1 MNLKMGQGH
10 LHLSLPLLEARIDEL
25 FSKDAQLSRL
35 YELIISVDGVGKVT
49 AAQIIVDTNEFKDIR
64 EGKKYACHSGVVP
77 FEHRSGSSVGSRS
90 RDRANKGSK
99 TLLHMAALSPIRMAG
114 EIKEYY
120 QRKVAEGKNKMSVM
134 SSMRHK
140 LILRLVACV
149 RNNRCYQKNYVHAL
163 A

>member
-1 MNLKMGQGH
+1 MA
-10 LHLSLPLLEARIDEL
+10 SIEARIDEL

-99 TLLHMAALSPIRMAG
+99 ALFHRAAIGAIRMAG
-114 EIKEYY
+114 ELKDYY
-120 QRKVAEGKNKMSVM
+120 ERKVAKGKNKMSVM
-134 SSMRHK
+134 SSMRNK
-140 LILRLVACV
+140 LILQVFACV
-149 RNNRCYQKNYVHAL
+149 RDNRSYQKNYVHAL